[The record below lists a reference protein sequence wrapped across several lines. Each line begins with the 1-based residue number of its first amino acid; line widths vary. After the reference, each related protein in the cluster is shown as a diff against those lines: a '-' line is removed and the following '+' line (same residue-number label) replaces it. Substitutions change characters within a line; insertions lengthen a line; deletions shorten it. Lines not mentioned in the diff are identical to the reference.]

1 MKKLYPFLQIRKLC
15 VWKNTH
21 TPKKQRKETKKHT
34 TEQKCSIEVANVFC
48 YSFEYRGY
56 ALHADSVSFALLQ
69 VKTNFFTD

>member
-21 TPKKQRKETKKHT
+21 TQKTTQRNKKTHHRTKM
-34 TEQKCSIEVANVFC
+34 QIEVANVFC